1 MRTILFVVSSLLIFS
16 ANIASA
22 KTLEVGIGKP
32 FARPSEA
39 IGRAADGDVV
49 RIDPGVY
56 SDCAIVTANAVTIE
70 GTGPDASAVMTDKV
84 CAGKAILI
92 TNGND
97 ITIRNITLQRAHV
110 AERNGAG
117 IRAQGGNLTI
127 DHVRFIN
134 NENGI
139 LAGDLPGA
147 AMLIRN
153 SVFEG
158 NGTCAKACAHGIYVG
173 RLASLTVENSRFF
186 ETNEGHHIKS
196 RARRLVVI
204 GSDFADGA
212 EGRSSYAIEAPNGGA
227 MLVRGNRIQK
237 GPKSENRSGAVVI
250 GLGGVTQPT
259 PEIVVEDN
267 IFTVDGGYPAF
278 LVVNRTTTAAM
289 LKANVLHGTARALE
303 GEGVVN

>member
-32 FARPSEA
+32 FALPSEA

-56 SDCAIVTANAVTIE
+56 SDCAIVTANAIIIE

-97 ITIRNITLQRAHV
+97 IIIRNITLQRAHV

-127 DHVRFIN
+127 DRVRFIN

-237 GPKSENRSGAVVI
+237 GPKSENHSGAVVI

-278 LVVNRTTTAAM
+278 LVVNRTTTAAI
-289 LKANVLHGTARALE
+289 LKGNVLQGAARALE
-303 GEGVVN
+303 GEGVVK